1 MQPAISNLTEALA
14 YQLNELYDAE
24 KKLREAIPGCLD
36 KVKSTSLKNE
46 LRQYGESCRDKLVKL
61 ERVYNYL
68 MKEPADNKSKIIDK
82 LIENT
87 KGMLAS
93 AMANEMKDVMLT
105 ACLHTINHYK
115 IAGYSTALVFAEQ
128 LELDNAVDLL
138 AEVLAWEKKTNSSLL
153 DVAVYDVNTKAS
165 EYGKSS

>member
-14 YQLNELYDAE
+14 YQLNDLYDAE
-24 KKLREAIPGCLD
+24 KKLQEAIPSCLD
-36 KVKSTSLKNE
+36 KVKSPSLKQE
-46 LRQYGESCRDKLVKL
+46 LKQYGESCRDKLAKL

-68 MKEPADNKSKIIDK
+68 MKEPGDNRSKVMDK

-93 AMANEMKDVMLT
+93 SMTNEMKDVMLT

-115 IAGYSTALVFAEQ
+115 IAGYSTALIFAEQ
-128 LELDNAVDLL
+128 LELDKAVDLL
-138 AEVLAWEKKTNSSLL
+138 SEILGWEREKHSGLL
-153 DVAVYDVNTKAS
+153 NVAVYDVNTKAS
-165 EYGKSS
+165 EYKKL